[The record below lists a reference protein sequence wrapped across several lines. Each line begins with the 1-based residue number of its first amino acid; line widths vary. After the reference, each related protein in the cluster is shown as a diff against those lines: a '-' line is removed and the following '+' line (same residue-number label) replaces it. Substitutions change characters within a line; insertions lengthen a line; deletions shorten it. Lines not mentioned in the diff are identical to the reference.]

1 MSYSHTS
8 SLSLLCHFTHGT
20 HFLLIYLLFLFTY
33 TRAFIFSFICTQTLS
48 KCTLALFLHHAHLHF
63 YFESSFASFPI
74 FYEAFFIGRHDSC
87 EWDQKPHKKHFL
99 DLGLHFSFIS
109 QIQFA
114 IHILGRKYRKIRVKS
129 RN

>member
-1 MSYSHTS
+1 MSYSHTY
-8 SLSLLCHFTHGT
+8 SLSLLFTSHIAPI
-20 HFLLIYLLFLFTY
+20 LLIYLLFSFTC
-33 TRAFIFSFICTQTLS
+33 TRAFIFHSFAHKHFQI
-48 KCTLALFLHHAHLHF
+48 AHMHFFLHFAHLHSHLSPHLHHSWF
-63 YFESSFASFPI
+63 SMRTFL
-74 FYEAFFIGRHDSC
+74 IGRHDSC

-114 IHILGRKYRKIRVKS
+114 IHTLGRKYRKIRVKS